1 MTIKKYFENNSFSN
15 NSLTDLESKEGVDFE
30 SFEYL
35 EELEEQRTR
44 FVPNVD
50 FSKPENFAFY
60 GLAEQYYKD
69 AASRI
74 INNYPYDGSRKELLE
89 WYNNSTY
96 FDLYVFENEHPRTT
110 GYAVGSAQG
119 WAFSGSDTTRGE
131 QFFYPTVPEY
141 ISVKG
146 GPNPG
151 PSGSFE
157 GGNKYDVSKNRNSN
171 LALNLSSSGNAIEL
185 WYKLDQSFGSPIDQ
199 TGQTIFE
206 AWNGEEGASKG
217 LVTLYGYG
225 VQNTAAADGFLRLRI
240 QSGSAVDTFELG
252 NVSILNTIREGDW
265 NHLAVSYQDQTASLY
280 FNGALNTTST
290 TTSSL
295 GDIGGAIRANIGG
308 FVSGSIGAGKLI
320 GSVDEFRFWKTARTG
335 RDIERN
341 WFTNIYG
348 GTNTD
353 DANTDLGVYFK
364 FNEGITGDSSTD
376 SIVLDYSGRIS
387 NGTWVGYSTGSRNTG
402 SAFEESTF
410 AYPEFKDPILRT
422 TNPRYTTYYNSAVEK
437 GKRHD
442 LNNSSNVYYSF
453 PDWIVDED
461 LESGSKLLQLAQA
474 VSSYFDTLQ
483 LQVGSLRQ
491 LKDIEYSAQTSNLDD
506 KPTPFADRL
515 LTERGMIAPDLFVE
529 RTVLEDLSQKDNERA
544 LESDL
549 FDLKNLIYQNIYNNL
564 ADLTKKK
571 GTKEA
576 IRNLLNTFGVG
587 EELIATKTYID
598 GEKLLLE
605 DERKVNN
612 QSIKYIDFFK
622 ENFRDASIYQT
633 GSVGGNDQPYI
644 SGSANKTRLCVE
656 SFVRFPKIDENTAI
670 DDIPNFTTSSLFGFH
685 DVEESPPYS
694 TWQNPSTSSVFV
706 RAVKDRVIPE
716 LVYFEMS
723 SSVSAITA
731 LTSSK
736 FNDVYNNS
744 DWYFSVQ
751 VIPQDTPS
759 FASSSAPDYNIVFSG
774 YSYAGN
780 NLQDSF
786 SVSSSIAR
794 AGALAFVQSNQKV
807 YIGAERTNFTAGLIH
822 KSDVR
827 NAGLRFWLR
836 DLSTE
841 EQKAHAQDFL
851 NYGSLTRLNNDY
863 ALQDENRNFDLAPED
878 YLALRWQFDKITTTD
893 ASGSIDVLDSTSGS
907 ADRRNRGSYVDS
919 VAGYHHRG
927 AGNEFPTSSSDV
939 VQTLF
944 VDSYSPDVFD
954 GYNSDNLVQVKQSE
968 NEQFGLNQRFVSFI
982 TTVEKSAQA
991 GIDEEMLKMFGS
1003 VKELASYFAQP
1014 VERYRKEYKNLR
1026 FLRERFFK
1034 NVSNDVDVEDYLHFY
1049 KWIDNSLQAAIAQFV
1064 PATADHNKDVFTV
1077 IESHV
1082 LERNKYQ
1089 NKFPTLELRQP
1100 DPEGSAKS
1108 INSQLINWRL
1118 NHAPIPL
1125 AQNTHSPWWKIRAS
1139 RSGSL
1144 LTSGDTGVDSDRE
1157 QIRLVKE
1164 SATNRSYTSPQR
1176 FTVDELYSGKQER
1189 KANYWD
1195 AAIQEFGPIV
1205 DVDGPGPLTAS
1216 VSADYLLVRASNV
1229 YGLLDSSD
1237 VLDPNKKVKR
1247 TFKIENS
1254 REYNGS
1260 YSYGKGHLLAPF
1272 TLWSSSVDTGYQSEL
1287 GTNFKSNIGLNNHHD
1302 DNYSN
1307 FINAPLQSPFTQ
1319 GWVGGRQ
1326 YRHVALN
1333 NGSDANGTRPEGF
1346 YLLAGPD
1353 QAGSASLGV
1362 VKTTY
1367 TSDGTHDFNTPRA
1380 SFFREELAKR
1390 PVNIKNRQYSTAS
1403 SRLGNFR
1410 KTYEVV
1416 MTNGRTKNNLWFHD
1430 NASQVLTETEIWGL
1444 NRGTA
1449 SPYLNATLPT
1459 RGVVKSII
1467 VNRFSAPGGPE
1478 IQSRGYLEPTGE
1490 ELSPYNA
1497 YPFRNT
1503 SVLLSSGSNNNN
1515 FTGSGGPRVNIHT
1528 SIHTSNDGLRSL
1540 LSRHS
1545 GKFGVDSVYGS
1556 VRAGDYNT
1564 TASYVKVNRNP
1575 ISQSTGINYDNFFA
1589 THQIPRTPAGYS
1601 WIRAIQSGTSG
1612 SFAYSRTATRPSGST
1627 SETAP
1632 FTQLATSIQQGGA
1645 SEYSRAFTGLL
1656 SGSTPTSA
1664 YLTSSLLASII
1675 DQGSTEITNE
1685 LTINSLPSQ
1694 SFGVYAHGIN
1704 NSIFGHNTFTQIRNS
1719 YSPQVRSF
1727 KKNNL
1732 LSFKFQKGA
1741 VDSNDREVATTEVKN
1756 ISMAPVVQH
1765 YPTKQQL
1772 FVNGRTVNFQY
1783 TFGNELEYLPFSDSD
1798 LNGAATGLR
1807 EIRRNKKTNF
1817 NYISDLYTGKLPYAN
1832 GELRNLVYKQ
1842 RIWPK
1847 AENTFRKENRQRT
1860 NFEVNW
1866 WSTGRSTRTRN
1877 DVQNSM
1883 GETVLTQ
1890 SIWALD
1896 GCAETGS
1903 QPKHIFNQYTASIT
1917 NDGVVGTLA
1926 DAYPRLNLFDAGE
1939 LQNNGMFNYCIVGA
1953 SGSAGAPI
1961 SVFAPPSITDND
1973 FKFLFMESKVKPN
1986 VVYARPFSLF
1996 SSSFTYVSE
2005 ELYTFYNVD
2014 GIVPTQIVGGTPWSA
2029 AEEAGKEPFYY
2040 KDYNAYAQEIK
2051 AANKDFSVIPEFR
2064 ISEKIDEILT
2074 GDEGEN
2080 TLLSPM
2086 LSLTGGSA
2094 QNDSSENFYTDFV
2107 NSDFLK
2113 YFNVIEQKH
2122 DDAEIDKKGTLNLS
2136 CKAVKK
2142 FLPYEGFYPAQRILQ
2157 LGTLFSQSFSSIV
2170 QTTGSGSPL
2179 ADGSV
2184 IYVDFPPF
2192 SPIEQTFTS
2201 VNEGGSF
2208 RTALIPFISPGIL
2221 CNSIK
2226 SGISLGYP
2234 ILTSSFNHQ
2243 TQVTGTYLSSST
2255 GASVFDSH
2263 GARISASFNSR
2274 LDFESITDP
2283 LAFITTIY
2291 DTEPGENS
2299 ILSSSATYNSGES
2312 GDGLYNH
2319 AVNNFLAETMNLFL
2333 KNRSVSSLVSAGEN
2347 NFTFNPNKQYRM
2359 KLRLFEEGLSMYDGD
2374 RSFGAPVDD
2383 SQSLNGSR
2391 ASFLPYLPP
2400 YDVGA
2405 ENREEGI
2412 ELIFNPTSEI
2422 HNVDF
2427 ILNNLTESF
2436 TIYNDLGISIGSSF
2450 AIDDRTKITD
2460 SIDIK
2465 RKVRTGFSSRAVPSA
2480 PEFAMSIQPK
2490 WECPVLDFSHR
2501 TASVSISNT
2510 NATINLTPSVPAA
2523 VGAGGTLTFQLGVAS
2538 GSMQTFTFIASGGT
2552 PAEGEIELG
2561 ASTPEQTAT
2570 NMEAAFNRALS
2581 VGKARYIQE
2590 YFDVSRD
2597 GATVTLTAKNC
2608 GPWTT
2613 FSATQVANGGT
2624 KNPLG
2629 SIQTTNGTGFLDNST
2644 PADNYYVGMWH
2655 QYGRI
2660 PTGSQGIKMQIT
2672 EPIITDT
2679 TASLAQ
2685 ALGFSN
2691 EAVKIGE
2698 IADTRTVKE
2707 AIVAIPYRIADGEKR
2722 LYNINAFNFVAAKN
2736 YINRGSR
2743 QIDRPN
2749 VRQEFINLAQRMK
2762 DYVLPPKYDFFYRPS
2777 TEVQPFAMF
2786 VFEFDMQL
2794 NRQDLSDIWQNLPP
2808 TSTDGKKDLAG
2819 GFDKQTS
2826 NFKVT
2831 YGEEGSWFPEGIP
2844 SDTRWMVFKVKQRAA
2859 YDYYEQVRQSSFA
2872 QGLTSKVA
2880 KKGSFVDP
2888 TYSYNWPYDFF
2899 SFVELAK
2906 IDAEMEVNNIETTG
2920 GGPEQPI
2927 VSDELPPETTSREE
2941 LDRQTELSENI
2952 DSTGGVNPRNLLG

>member
-44 FVPNVD
+44 FIPNVD

-96 FDLYVFENEHPRTT
+96 FDLYVFENEYPRTT

-119 WAFSGSDTTRGE
+119 WAFSGSDTTRGDT
-131 QFFYPTVPEY
+131 FFYPTVPEY

-225 VQNTAAADGFLRLRI
+225 LQNAIAADGFLRLRI
-240 QSGSAVDTFELG
+240 QSGSAVDTLELG
-252 NVSILNTIREGDW
+252 NTSILGTIREGDW
-265 NHLAVSYQDQTASLY
+265 NHIAVSYQNQTASLY
-280 FNGALNTTST
+280 FNGALNTTDT
-290 TTSSL
+290 TTSSF
-295 GDIGGAIRANIGG
+295 GDIGGAVRANIGG
-308 FVSGSIGAGKLI
+308 FVSGTLGAGKLI
-320 GSVDEFRFWKTARTG
+320 GSMDEFRFWKAARTG

-364 FNEGITGDSSTD
+364 FNEGITGNSSTD

-387 NGTWVGYSTGSRNTG
+387 NGTWVGHSTGSRNTG

-422 TNPRYTTYYNSAVEK
+422 TNPRYTTYYNSAIEK

-442 LNNSSNVYYSF
+442 LNNSSNIYYSF

-587 EELIATKTYID
+587 EELVATKTYID

-605 DERKVNN
+605 DERRVNN

-622 ENFRDASIYQT
+622 ENFRDASIYQS

-656 SFVRFPKIDENTAI
+656 SFIKFPKIDENTAI

-685 DVEESPPYS
+685 DVEESSPYS
-694 TWQNPSTSSVFV
+694 TWQSPSTSSVFV
-706 RAVKDRVIPE
+706 RAIKDKVIPE

-751 VIPQDTPS
+751 VAPQDTLT
-759 FASSSAPDYNIVFSG
+759 FASSSSPGYNIVFSG

-780 NLQDSF
+780 SLQDSF

-794 AGALAFVQSNQKV
+794 ADALAFLETNQKV
-807 YIGAERTNFTAGLIH
+807 YIGAERTNFTGGLIH

-851 NYGSLTRLNNDY
+851 NYGSLTRLNNNY
-863 ALQDENRNFDLAPED
+863 SLYPQRQFDLSPED
-878 YLALRWQFDKITTTD
+878 YLVLYWQFDKITTTD
-893 ASGSIDVLDSTSGS
+893 SSGSMNVLDSTSGS
-907 ADRRNRGSYVDS
+907 AERRARGSAIDTI
-919 VAGYHHRG
+919 AGYHYLG
-927 AGNEFPTSSSDV
+927 YGNEFPTSSSDV

-954 GYNSDNLVQVKQSE
+954 GYNSDNLVQVKQGE

-1064 PATADHNKDVFTV
+1064 PATADHNEDVFTV

-1108 INSQLINWRL
+1108 VNSQLINWRL

-1125 AQNTHSPWWKIRAS
+1125 AQNTHSPWWKTRAN

-1272 TLWSSSVDTGYQSEL
+1272 TLWSSSVDTGYQTEL
-1287 GTNFKSNIGLNNHHD
+1287 GSNFKSNTGLNNHHD

-1307 FINAPLQSPFTQ
+1307 FVNAPLQSPFTQ

-1326 YRHVALN
+1326 YRHIALN

-1390 PVNIKNRQYSTAS
+1390 PVNIKNRQYSTSS

-1430 NASQVLTETEIWGL
+1430 NASQVLTETEVWGL
-1444 NRGTA
+1444 NRETA

-1459 RGVVKSII
+1459 RGVVKSVI

-1478 IQSRGYLEPTGE
+1478 VQSRGYLEPTGE

-1503 SVLLSSGSNNNN
+1503 SVLFSSGSNNND
-1515 FTGSGGPRVNIHT
+1515 FTGSDGPRVNIHT
-1528 SIHTSNDGLRSL
+1528 NIHTNNDGLRSL
-1540 LSRHS
+1540 LSRYS

-1556 VRAGDYNT
+1556 VRAEDYNT
-1564 TASYVKVNRNP
+1564 TASYIKVNRNP

-1601 WIRAIQSGTSG
+1601 WIRAIQDGTSG
-1612 SFAYSRTATRPSGST
+1612 SFAYSRNATRPSGST
-1627 SETAP
+1627 SEAVP
-1632 FTQLATSIQQGGA
+1632 FTQLATSIQQGDT
-1645 SEYSRAFTGLL
+1645 SEYNRAFTGLL

-1664 YLTSSLLASII
+1664 YLTSSLLAAII

-1704 NSIFGHNTFTQIRNS
+1704 NSIFGHSTFAQIRNS

-1741 VDSNDREVATTEVKN
+1741 VDSSGRGVATTNVKN
-1756 ISMAPVVQH
+1756 ISMAPVIQH

-1772 FVNGRTVNFQY
+1772 LVNGRTVNFQY

-1798 LNGAATGLR
+1798 LNGATTGLR

-1817 NYISDLYTGKLPYAN
+1817 NYISDLYTGKLSYAT

-1842 RIWPK
+1842 GIWPK

-1866 WSTGRSTRTRN
+1866 WSTGRSTRDRSS
-1877 DVQNSM
+1877 DPLYNSQ
-1883 GETVLTQ
+1883 GSNVLSQ
-1890 SIWALD
+1890 SIWVLD
-1896 GCAETGS
+1896 GVS
-1903 QPKHIFNQYTASIT
+1903 DVDNQPKDLFEYSGSIVDQYERKNIFS
-1917 NDGVVGTLA
+1917 
-1926 DAYPRLNLFDAGE
+1926 AGE
-1939 LQNNGMFNYCIVGA
+1939 LNNNTQNNYTIIGLDFTTPLPTPPT
-1953 SGSAGAPI
+1953 SSLAGNLWRKPFI
-1961 SVFAPPSITDND
+1961 Q
-1973 FKFLFMESKVKPN
+1973 SKIKPG
-1986 VVYARPFSLF
+1986 VQYARTSTIFTASLIFSA
-1996 SSSFTYVSE
+1996 SSSPGGT
-2005 ELYTFYNVD
+2005 NV
-2014 GIVPTQIVGGTPWSA
+2014 GKFVPHQTVGGTPWSA

-2051 AANKDFSVIPEFR
+2051 ATNKDFSVIPEFR

-2074 GDEGEN
+2074 GEEGEN

-2086 LSLTGGSA
+2086 LSLTGGST

-2157 LGTLFSQSFSSIV
+2157 LGTLFSQSFADVIAI
-2170 QTTGSGSPL
+2170 SG
-2179 ADGSV
+2179 DGHPAYDSN
-2184 IYVDFPPF
+2184 D
-2192 SPIEQTFTS
+2192 
-2201 VNEGGSF
+2201 VNDGGSF
-2208 RTALIPFISPGIL
+2208 RTALTPFFSPGIL

-2226 SGISLGYP
+2226 SGISVGYP
-2234 ILTSSFNHQ
+2234 VFTSSFDPTLN
-2243 TQVTGTYLSSST
+2243 VTGTYLSNSS
-2255 GASVFDSH
+2255 GNSVYDEH
-2263 GARISASFNSR
+2263 GARISASFNYR
-2274 LDFESITDP
+2274 LPFESIVDP
-2283 LAFITTIY
+2283 LTFITTFV
-2291 DTEPGENS
+2291 DSEPDPTA
-2299 ILSSSATYNSGES
+2299 ILLSTASYNSSEAGS
-2312 GDGLYNH
+2312 PLYGY
-2319 AVNNFLAETMNLFL
+2319 AVNNFVAETMNLFL

-2347 NFTFNPNKQYRM
+2347 DFTFDPTKEYRM
-2359 KLRLFEEGLSMYDGD
+2359 KLRIFEENMDMYNGD
-2374 RSFGAPVDD
+2374 RSFGPPTDD
-2383 SQSLNGSR
+2383 SASLNGSR
-2391 ASFLPYLPP
+2391 ASYLPFLPP
-2400 YDVGA
+2400 YDIGA
-2405 ENREEGI
+2405 SNKEEGV

-2422 HNVDF
+2422 HSIDF

-2436 TIYNDLGISIGSSF
+2436 TIYNDLGIAEGSSI
-2450 AIDDRTKITD
+2450 AVDGRSKVTD
-2460 SIDIK
+2460 SIDIR
-2465 RKVRTGFSSRAVPSA
+2465 RKVRVGPSSRAVPSS
-2480 PEFAMSIQPK
+2480 PEYAVAIQPK

-2501 TASVSISNT
+2501 TASIDITNTQGGYQFQVLNNSLITNGSIIKISDGYSLLTYTFVTGVPTDFEIKIGTSEVKTASNIAEYLLVT
-2510 NATINLTPSVPAA
+2510 GSTIENNFNTSALSNVAAATAKAPGNFPSVAFATFNESA
-2523 VGAGGTLTFQLGVAS
+2523 VK
-2538 GSMQTFTFIASGGT
+2538 IT
-2552 PAEGEIELG
+2552 PASDSGFYDG
-2561 ASTPEQTAT
+2561 SSAS
-2570 NMEAAFNRALS
+2570 
-2581 VGKARYIQE
+2581 
-2590 YFDVSRD
+2590 
-2597 GATVTLTAKNC
+2597 
-2608 GPWTT
+2608 
-2613 FSATQVANGGT
+2613 
-2624 KNPLG
+2624 
-2629 SIQTTNGTGFLDNST
+2629 
-2644 PADNYYVGMWH
+2644 DNYYVGMWH

-2698 IADTRTVKE
+2698 IADARTVKE
-2707 AIVAIPYRIADGEKR
+2707 AIVAIPYRIIDGEKR

-2743 QIDRPN
+2743 KIDRPN

-2808 TSTDGKKDLAG
+2808 TSTDGKKDLTG
-2819 GFDKQTS
+2819 GFDKQAS
-2826 NFKVT
+2826 NFKVS

-2906 IDAEMEVNNIETTG
+2906 VDAEMEVNNVETTG
-2920 GGPEQPI
+2920 DGPEQPI
-2927 VSDELPPETTSREE
+2927 VSDELPPETTS
-2941 LDRQTELSENI
+2941 
-2952 DSTGGVNPRNLLG
+2952 NPGE